1 MRKLLDL
8 PFEELYKQFP
18 YMDDFYK
25 SIGIETPDTSKHA
38 TFAKWLDYQ
47 DPYDLKDKGLNSEEI
62 EENFL
67 LFYERMTHRESMDHS
82 VDSVTILGGT
92 DKDGNREDFELTL
105 KRGDVV
111 SVVGPTGSGKSRL
124 LADIEWLAQA
134 DTPTNRKILI
144 NGEKPDTKWRY
155 SLDGKLVAELSQNMN
170 YVMDVSVG
178 DFLEI
183 HGKSRRI
190 ENIEEKKDM
199 IIRAANALVGEEIVA
214 DCPLTAL
221 SGGQSRALMI
231 ADTAYLSAS
240 PIVLIDE
247 IENAGIDRKKAINVL
262 LDADKIILLATHDPV
277 LALSA
282 QKRIVMHNG
291 AVCALIQTTD
301 KEKEKLS
308 ELEEMNNRLLHY
320 RDLLKQGKLVE
331 E

>member
-1 MRKLLDL
+1 MRKLMDL
-8 PFEELYKQFP
+8 PFEELYAQFP

-25 SIGIETPDTSKHA
+25 SIGVDAPDTKKHR
-38 TFAKWLDYQ
+38 TFSDWLDYQ

-67 LFYERMTHRESMDHS
+67 LFYERMTHRESINS
-82 VDSVTILGGT
+82 AVESVTIMGGT
-92 DKDGNREDFELTL
+92 DKDGNPEAFELTL

-124 LADIEWLAQA
+124 LADIEWLAQR
-134 DTPTNRKILI
+134 DTPTNRNILI

-155 SLDGKLVAELSQNMN
+155 SLEGKLVAELSQNMN

-178 DFLEI
+178 EFLEI

-190 ENIEEKKDM
+190 ENIEEKRDM

-214 DCPLTAL
+214 EAPLTSL

-231 ADTAYLSAS
+231 ADTAYLSSS

-291 AVCALIQTTD
+291 AVRTLIETTQ
-301 KEKEKLS
+301 KEKEKLA
-308 ELEEMNNRLLHY
+308 ELEEINNLLLHY
-320 RDLLKQGKLVE
+320 RDLLKQGELVE